1 MSSEDDTAKIL
12 MLMAHRGF
20 IYGPS
25 PEIYNPIK
33 GSFEFGP
40 LGKLMKN
47 NLETKIRK
55 IFRKNGF
62 WEVQCP
68 LISPEIVWK
77 ASGHVDRFFDYIVE
91 CTKCRNIH
99 RADTLLESLGYDMGK
114 IKTADFENII
124 QRDNIRCPDCEG
136 ALGEVTE
143 QNLMVTSH
151 LGFPSEEYILRP
163 ETATTTYLL
172 FPRLY
177 QHFRTNMPIY
187 VFQMGYAF
195 RNEISPRK
203 MLLRTREFEQCEG
216 QIFITPEQEINFT
229 PFDEIAKKRLPL
241 WSAEEQEKGK
251 IKVTKK
257 SLTNAIEKGILQ
269 KPAYVWLL
277 NLAYEIVLGVGIPPE
292 NIRFRQ
298 HKSDE
303 KAHYAHDA
311 WDLEVNSRLYGWT
324 EVCGV
329 HDRGDYDLS
338 RHKQYSKKKKFEVP
352 GVKKGEKIV
361 PHILEIAFGVG
372 RLFFF
377 ALEQSFRFEKDEDVE
392 RTVLDLPLEIAP
404 VPFAV
409 FPLQKKPPELITLAK
424 KIYNELIDND
434 ISAIYDEAGSIGK
447 RYRRTEE
454 VGVRYAF
461 TIDHESLEDKMV
473 TIRNIVDMSQKRIKI
488 KKLVDIAR
496 KLLHGQ
502 TTYKKLRDLTPKSG
516 TE

>member
-1 MSSEDDTAKIL
+1 MSSEDEIAKIL
-12 MLMAHRGF
+12 VLMAHRGF

-25 PEIYNPIK
+25 PEIYNPVK
-33 GSFEFGP
+33 GSFEIGP

-47 NLETKIRK
+47 NLESQIRK

-68 LISPEIVWK
+68 LIGPEIVWK
-77 ASGHVDRFFDYIVE
+77 ASGHVERFFDYIVE

-99 RADTLLESLGYDMGK
+99 RVDTLLESLVYDMGK
-114 IKTADFENII
+114 IKTADFGMII
-124 QRDNIRCPDCEG
+124 KRDNIRCPDCDG
-136 ALGEVTE
+136 PLGEVTQ

-151 LGFPSEEYILRP
+151 LGFPSSEYILRP

-172 FPRLY
+172 FPRLH
-177 QHFRTNMPIY
+177 QFFRTNMPIF

-216 QIFITPEQEINFT
+216 QIFITPEQEMNFA
-229 PFDEIAKKRLPL
+229 PFDEIATKKLPL
-241 WSAEEQEKGK
+241 WSAKEQETGK
-251 IKVTKK
+251 TKITKK
-257 SLTNAIEKGILQ
+257 SLASAIDKGILQ

-277 NLAYEIVLGVGIPPE
+277 NLAYEIVLGVGIQPD

-298 HKSDE
+298 HKADE

-329 HDRGDYDLS
+329 HDRGDYDLG
-338 RHKQYSKKKKFEVP
+338 RHREYSKKKKLEVP
-352 GVKKGEKIV
+352 GDKKGEKIV
-361 PHILEIAFGVG
+361 PYILEIAFGVG

-377 ALEQSFRFEKDEDVE
+377 ALEQSFRFEKDGDVE

-409 FPLQKKPPELITLAK
+409 FPLQKKPSELVFLAK
-424 KIYNELIDND
+424 KIYNDLIDND
-434 ISAIYDEAGSIGK
+434 ISAIYDDAGSIGK

-461 TIDHESLEDKMV
+461 TIDHDSLEDGTV
-473 TIRNIVDMSQKRIKI
+473 TIRDIEDMSQKRIKI
-488 KKLVDIAR
+488 KKLNEIAR
-496 KLLHGQ
+496 NLLHGQ
-502 TTYKKLRDLTPKSG
+502 TSYKKIKDLSPK
-516 TE
+516 EEK